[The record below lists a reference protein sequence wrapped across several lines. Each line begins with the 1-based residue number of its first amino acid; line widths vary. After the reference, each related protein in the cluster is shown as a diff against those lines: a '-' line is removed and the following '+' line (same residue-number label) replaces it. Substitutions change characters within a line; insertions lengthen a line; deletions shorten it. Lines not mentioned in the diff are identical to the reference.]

1 MVFGKLSSPKYLIV
15 GLDAGITVG
24 YSILDL
30 DGNLVFCGSKKE
42 LSDEKILSTIC
53 AFGTPIVIA
62 SDTNPPSSFVSKVA
76 SRLNAKLFFP
86 NSSLSQNEKR
96 MIAKDIS
103 DPHIRDSFAAE
114 TKAYRKYQNRLRSIE
129 SSSAQNKQ
137 ELKMLLI
144 SGKRISDFIVENT
157 IQ

>member
-1 MVFGKLSSPKYLIV
+1 MLSDKNCRYLIV

-30 DGNLVFCGSKKE
+30 DGTLISCGSKKE
-42 LSDEKILSTIC
+42 LNDEKILSTIC
-53 AFGTPIVIA
+53 EFGIPLVIA

-86 NSSLSQNEKR
+86 KSSLSQTEKR
-96 MIAKDIS
+96 LIAKDIS
-103 DPHIRDSFAAE
+103 DPHMRDSFAAA
-114 TKAYRKYQNRLRSIE
+114 TKAYRKYQNRLRSID
-129 SSSAQNKQ
+129 SSSAKNKQ

-144 SGKRISDFIVENT
+144 IGKRISDFIVEDS